1 MPRRWRRRESV
12 GACFWTTKNDIC
24 VIWNKKLYLRHTK
37 YLNGVKN
44 GAVLTERFSV

>member
-1 MPRRWRRRESV
+1 M
-12 GACFWTTKNDIC
+12 GACFCTTKNDIC
-24 VIWNKKLYLRHTK
+24 VIWNKNLYLWYAK